1 MVLDDVPSRTDS
13 IVVAGSPT
21 NTDVFGHGD
30 LNVVDIA
37 TVPQRFEQL
46 VREAQRQKVL
56 HRLLAKI
63 VVDAEHG
70 TRREDFL
77 DHAVEGAG

>member
-1 MVLDDVPSRTDS
+1 MILNDVPGRTDPV
-13 IVVAGSPT
+13 VVAGTPT

-56 HRLLAKI
+56 HRLFAKI
-63 VVDAEHG
+63 MVDAENG
-70 TRREDFL
+70 TRREDFF